1 MFHKFS
7 DLPAFQRDALG
18 FFLDKGAN
26 STAPLVPLNVGF
38 DPVYLVADP
47 SVAKAVLKADE
58 AVLDKGKLIWKLREV
73 IGRSM
78 LTISGPEHR
87 QRREAVHREFAQG
100 VGGPYVPIMSAVITE
115 WIGEIVRAGEIEA
128 HKATATLALRIIA
141 SLVFG
146 KGILTP
152 EDERAMTEAVALA
165 EDDLAAKVFQ
175 VLPDLPWV
183 HLRKKRKLAAA
194 RQTMAEVVEK
204 TRRRATDASLIRTYE
219 TIGLDDE
226 TMRDEILLMLL
237 AGHHTSG
244 TAMAWTLYHIAID
257 PEMAWRLAEEARM
270 VVTEAGEL
278 TASSIRRAPVSKSFV
293 QEVVRLYPSTYYMSR
308 ETKREHVIE
317 GVRLR
322 KGTSL
327 VISPWQYHRDP
338 RFWSNPDEFDTH
350 REFAGDHYMPFGVG
364 PRACVGLSV
373 AMLELQLLALEF
385 AAALDAT
392 VTTQVPAPP
401 PKPVITLVPPSIGL
415 SVKPR
420 EAARVEQ
427 RNVA

>member
-1 MFHKFS
+1 M
-7 DLPAFQRDALG
+7 
-18 FFLDKGAN
+18 
-26 STAPLVPLNVGF
+26 
-38 DPVYLVADP
+38 
-47 SVAKAVLKADE
+47 LKADE

-100 VGGPYVPIMSAVITE
+100 VGGPYVPIMSSGDHAMDRRK
-115 WIGEIVRAGEIEA
+115 WSAPARFDA

-146 KGILTP
+146 KGVLTP
-152 EDERAMTEAVALA
+152 DDERAMTEAVALA

-175 VLPDLPWV
+175 VLPDLPWSTFGRSASWQP
-183 HLRKKRKLAAA
+183 HGRPWR
-194 RQTMAEVVEK
+194 RSS
-204 TRRRATDASLIRTYE
+204 RRRAVGRRTPASSAPMRR
-219 TIGLDDE
+219 IGLDDE

-308 ETKREHVIE
+308 ETKRAHEIE

-338 RFWSNPDEFDTH
+338 RFWSNPNVFDTD

-420 EAARVEQ
+420 ETARVEQ